1 MKLRTHNSGL
11 NGTIRPSQC
20 CRLQH
25 GLGLQLVAKSDMGDG
40 NNVCTSFVLQS
51 NELVFVVT
59 APHPAAAADKA
70 NSAIPG
76 YDTEAAYAFLKKHGL
91 AVRSIGALL
100 SHNSLP
106 CDPHPLLSRIVFTL

>member
-1 MKLRTHNSGL
+1 M
-11 NGTIRPSQC
+11 
-20 CRLQH
+20 
-25 GLGLQLVAKSDMGDG
+25 QLVAKSDMGDG

-59 APHPAAAADKA
+59 APQPAVATDKA

-91 AVRSIGALL
+91 AVRSIGAPL
-100 SHNSLP
+100 SPSTPGTAHTSA
-106 CDPHPLLSRIVFTL
+106 CCAASIIFTAWTYHRS